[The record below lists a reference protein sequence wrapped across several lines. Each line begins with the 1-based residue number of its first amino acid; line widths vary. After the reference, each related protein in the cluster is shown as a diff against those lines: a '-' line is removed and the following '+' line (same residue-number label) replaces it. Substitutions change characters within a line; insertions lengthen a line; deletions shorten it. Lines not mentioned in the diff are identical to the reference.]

1 MQKRRNIWIRRR
13 WHLNRSYRE
22 PERRNTWTTSLVGGA
37 IGLVAVGVLW
47 YMRKPTQSPSS
58 KRLGWS
64 RHGQA
69 PSRSHIQMD
78 SHPARQTQPVV

>member
-1 MQKRRNIWIRRR
+1 MQKRRNSRMKHW
-13 WHLNRSYRE
+13 WHLNRPDRE
-22 PERRNTWTTSLVGGA
+22 SEHWNAWTIGLVGGV
-37 IGLVAVGVLW
+37 IGLVVVGALW

-58 KRLGWS
+58 ERLGWS

-78 SHPARQTQPVV
+78 SHPARQV